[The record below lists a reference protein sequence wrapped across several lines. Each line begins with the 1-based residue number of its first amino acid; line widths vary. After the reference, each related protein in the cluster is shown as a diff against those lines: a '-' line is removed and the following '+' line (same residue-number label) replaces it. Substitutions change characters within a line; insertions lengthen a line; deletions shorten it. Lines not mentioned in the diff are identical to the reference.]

1 MTILFTIFL
10 WKNKWISFCYRI
22 TWLELNN
29 PEKLMMTLLKDLLWW
44 FFKNFM
50 QKDKN
55 MDIGIVHPIIIFPQ
69 KHHTELDFVFSS
81 KTSQFRSL
89 FFFKHE
95 EYRLV
100 SEIFDLNWRMWNNLW
115 WHDYKYF
122 LQNNEHMDLII
133 VQTHHHFITKL
144 THRKRFCVFHQN
156 CDNFIHFF
164 FK

>member
-89 FFFKHE
+89 FFSNTRNIVWFQKYLTWTE
-95 EYRLV
+95 ECEKTYDDMTT
-100 SEIFDLNWRMWNNLW
+100 SIFYWVKPIFAKSWEYGPNNSANPSSF
-115 WHDYKYF
+115 HHK
-122 LQNNEHMDLII
+122 
-133 VQTHHHFITKL
+133 TH
-144 THRKRFCVFHQN
+144 THK
-156 CDNFIHFF
+156 
-164 FK
+164 